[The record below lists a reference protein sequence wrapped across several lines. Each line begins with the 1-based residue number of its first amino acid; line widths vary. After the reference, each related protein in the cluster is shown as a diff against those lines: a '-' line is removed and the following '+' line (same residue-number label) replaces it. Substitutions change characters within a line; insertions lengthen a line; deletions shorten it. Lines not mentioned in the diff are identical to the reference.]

1 MKFWFQGK
9 DIECMA
15 LTFFMVGVWHL
26 MWWSDSWAQWCTC
39 SSTARATASWASWPR
54 LCICVSPGRSPC
66 NWSYSPLYVA
76 WPACVDWFSK
86 RGVGLCLFFRSLLNS
101 TTGTCTVWVQR
112 CTSTCDLF
120 FEIEFR
126 SWVLLLF
133 WRSMCMISQ
142 LENGNVYSRNVIPL
156 SVQPKCIAHLCIHQ
170 FQYEIYIWTWTF
182 VSPASRERTHYV
194 IDEMAWSYTGNIISI
209 RFPFWVYDI
218 LCSHLIVFSC
228 TTVF

>member
-39 SSTARATASWASWPR
+39 SSTARATTSWASWPW

-86 RGVGLCLFFRSLLNS
+86 QGIGLCLFFHSLPNS
-101 TTGTCTVWVQR
+101 TTGRVRFGCKDVLQHVI
-112 CTSTCDLF
+112 CSLKLNSDLEYYF
-120 FEIEFR
+120 YFEEVCAWFHNSKMATYIAEMW
-126 SWVLLLF
+126 SLF
-133 WRSMCMISQ
+133 QCNQ
-142 LENGNVYSRNVIPL
+142 NV
-156 SVQPKCIAHLCIHQ
+156 
-170 FQYEIYIWTWTF
+170 
-182 VSPASRERTHYV
+182 
-194 IDEMAWSYTGNIISI
+194 
-209 RFPFWVYDI
+209 
-218 LCSHLIVFSC
+218 
-228 TTVF
+228 